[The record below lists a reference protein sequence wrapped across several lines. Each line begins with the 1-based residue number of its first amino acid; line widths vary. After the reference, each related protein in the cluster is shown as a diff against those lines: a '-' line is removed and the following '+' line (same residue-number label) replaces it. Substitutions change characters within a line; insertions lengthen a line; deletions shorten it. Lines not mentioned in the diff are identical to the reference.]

1 MVEYLRESHVPAIG
15 GSWIVKKELV
25 DNEDWAGIA
34 ARAADVIETLNKGFE
49 NE

>member
-1 MVEYLRESHVPAIG
+1 MVAYLNEPHIPCIG

-25 DNEDWAGIA
+25 DNEDWSGIS
-34 ARAADVIETLNKGFE
+34 ARAKEVLQAIRRGVT